1 MFEPHTASAAAPPA
15 PEDRAVDE
23 LLRRLRPRVL
33 WLLGHHRIPPQD
45 GDDLLQQTLLALLG
59 KYGEVR
65 NPEAWVL
72 GTLRHKC
79 LRYWRSRSAA
89 ALFDPLEEEALEG
102 RAPAEA
108 PGQELAELRHDLE
121 AALARLPERCRRILR
136 QRYALGYR
144 ATEIAEDLGYPPA
157 TVRKITGR
165 CLRALAR
172 ELGEGG
178 EGRVAR

>member
-1 MFEPHTASAAAPPA
+1 MFEPGPSPAAAPTEPQERELA
-15 PEDRAVDE
+15 Q

-33 WLLGHHRIPPQD
+33 GLLAHHGVPLQD
-45 GDDLLQQTLLALLG
+45 GDDLVQQTLLALLG

-79 LRYWRSRSAA
+79 LRYWRCRTAS
-89 ALFDPLEEEALEG
+89 LLEAVPDEALEES
-102 RAPAEA
+102 APAAA

-144 ATEIAEDLGYPPA
+144 ATEIAEALGYPPA

-172 ELGEGG
+172 ELGEAG
-178 EGRVAR
+178 EGRVER

>member
-1 MFEPHTASAAAPPA
+1 MFHPRPVPGSAPPETA
-15 PEDRAVDE
+15 DRGFPD

-33 WLLGHHRIPPQD
+33 WLLGRHRIPPQD
-45 GDDLLQQTLLALLG
+45 GDDLVQQTLLALIG

-65 NPEAWVL
+65 DPEAWVL

-79 LRYWRSRSAA
+79 LRYWRRSAT
-89 ALFDPLEEEALEG
+89 LFERVEEEVLEQT
-102 RAPAEA
+102 APAEA
-108 PGQELAELRHDLE
+108 PGQELADLRHDLE

-144 ATEIAEDLGYPPA
+144 ATEIAEALGYPPA
-157 TVRKITGR
+157 TVRKITSR

-172 ELGEGG
+172 ELGVAEAG
-178 EGRVAR
+178 EGER